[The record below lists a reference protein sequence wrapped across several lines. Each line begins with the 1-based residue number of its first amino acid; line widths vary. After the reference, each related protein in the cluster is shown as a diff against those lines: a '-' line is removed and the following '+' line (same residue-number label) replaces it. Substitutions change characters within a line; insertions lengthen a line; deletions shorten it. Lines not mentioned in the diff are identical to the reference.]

1 MVVPAVKVRHGCYI
15 TVAEKILFRVG
26 VPGTI
31 KAGAVIFRCASDIW
45 MPQWQDW
52 ASKACV
58 PAKEPPP
65 TEPSTREGYHGSEGR
80 Q

>member
-31 KAGAVIFRCASDIW
+31 KADAVIFRCASDI
-45 MPQWQDW
+45 
-52 ASKACV
+52 
-58 PAKEPPP
+58 
-65 TEPSTREGYHGSEGR
+65 
-80 Q
+80 